1 MDGLNISHWNVQ
13 GWTDSNSY
21 LRENIIKS
29 CYPDI
34 ISINETF
41 LRGDNDISLMDYT
54 WYGFNRKSLH
64 RNAARGSGGVGFFV
78 KNILSQTF
86 DISVCDKDY
95 EGLCFSCFVFVILH
109 LV

>member
-13 GWTDSNSY
+13 GWTDGNSY

-64 RNAARGSGGVGFFV
+64 RNAARGSGGV
-78 KNILSQTF
+78 
-86 DISVCDKDY
+86 
-95 EGLCFSCFVFVILH
+95 VFLLKKSYFKRLIFQFATKTMKEYWVYH
-109 LV
+109 